1 MTTQPISDHESD
13 SSIDWDEPDMISDNE
28 SGGTW
33 PSWARHKMRIA
44 ARIEKTRQQWGY
56 LSEKDLNKQ
65 EQSALKGLRKWL
77 DEWRDSCAICHF
89 LNRVSLTSH
98 KTESCKGALAE
109 HVCSLSSKL

>member
-1 MTTQPISDHESD
+1 
-13 SSIDWDEPDMISDNE
+13 MISDNE

-65 EQSALKGLRKWL
+65 EQSALRLR
-77 DEWRDSCAICHF
+77 D
-89 LNRVSLTSH
+89 
-98 KTESCKGALAE
+98 
-109 HVCSLSSKL
+109 